1 MVFMV
6 RVREVLMSQRLI
18 IDARVE
24 ISFEDIFSFFNLF
37 FVESENN
44 DLNAVAWLDLCISAQ
59 LNKRNH
65 QTL

>member
-18 IDARVE
+18 VDARVE

-44 DLNAVAWLDLCISAQ
+44 DLNAVAWLDLCISA
-59 LNKRNH
+59 
-65 QTL
+65 

>member
-44 DLNAVAWLDLCISAQ
+44 DLNAVAWLDPRISAQ
-59 LNKRNH
+59 LDKRNH